1 MTFASV
7 RKTTASSAARSKW
20 KFASVPW
27 RAMISTNRRRQK
39 LGKSEVFLTIKPR
52 RLTVSN
58 SRQNVQSVKRVR
70 IKFASE
76 KSVNGDSFGICAE
89 LVSTLSLVHF
99 KENFARVLSRF
110 ESIAIEGFSAPRE
123 FHKVIFLI

>member
-1 MTFASV
+1 MTSASA
-7 RKTTASSAARSKW
+7 RKTTASSAARSEW

-27 RAMISTNRRRQK
+27 RAAISTNRRRQK
-39 LGKSEVFLTIKPR
+39 LGKSEVFLTSKPR

-76 KSVNGDSFGICAE
+76 KSVNGDSFGITYG
-89 LVSTLSLVHF
+89 LDRFPRFLQVHL
-99 KENFARVLSRF
+99 K
-110 ESIAIEGFSAPRE
+110 
-123 FHKVIFLI
+123 

>member
-7 RKTTASSAARSKW
+7 QETTASSAARSEW

-27 RAMISTNRRRQK
+27 WATISTNQRRQK
-39 LGKSEVFLTIKPR
+39 LGKSEVLLTSKPR
-52 RLTVSN
+52 HLTVSN

-76 KSVNGDSFGICAE
+76 KSVNLMEIRLEYCFDRFRSPQ
-89 LVSTLSLVHF
+89 LHF
-99 KENFARVLSRF
+99 C
-110 ESIAIEGFSAPRE
+110 FSSKIRS
-123 FHKVIFLI
+123 